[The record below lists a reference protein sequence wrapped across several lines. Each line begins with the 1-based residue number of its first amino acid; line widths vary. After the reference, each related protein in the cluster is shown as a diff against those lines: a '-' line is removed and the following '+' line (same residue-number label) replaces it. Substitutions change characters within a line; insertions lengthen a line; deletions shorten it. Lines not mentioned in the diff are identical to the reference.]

1 MRKSNAFIQ
10 RVDQATPAV
19 RTTGQVIAL
28 RQRDPWAEATARQR
42 EVAVARMDVVAAVIE
57 LEKTGLSA
65 NKAIELLLAKAE
77 VGTLNMYLKEAFK
90 RAAKSN
96 RLAPARNAIF
106 EWRKIVMVG
115 GGKVELLESHKGR
128 VLKENPAW
136 WGPAL
141 EYYNQPG
148 KPEMAVVHKRLVEVD
163 GFACTYDQVRH
174 YLTSVPAMLGRNSPA
189 RIGKNLYRLTQ
200 KQYIRR
206 CTEKALPGDV
216 YVADGYRADV
226 YLAHPITGKIWRP
239 ELTVAID
246 LRSRVVVGWRADE
259 HEGTVAVQ
267 NMWAECFTRWNH
279 VPLFV
284 YVDNGSGYKNKLM
297 SDELTGFYAR
307 AGVQEIIHAIPGNPH
322 GKGWVERFFVEV
334 KRDFLKLWQPRF
346 YCGHDMAA
354 EVLQETVRECRA
366 GRLQPPTLTEFTQ
379 AFDDWLQRYANRPH
393 PENKHE
399 TKAAMW
405 AGLVP
410 VSANMSEIEL
420 KRQAVEVPVKRASFT
435 HGKRAY
441 KHPDLHAFNDKKVI
455 LEYDLMDDSVAI
467 VRTLEGRWICDAVL
481 IKTIDA
487 IAPNRME
494 EKRANR
500 ASDAIKRL
508 EQKIIEQQDRAGLVI
523 DVDAVV
529 DGTDA
534 LIQTPAT
541 TSLPDP
547 IDIDL
552 FTFE

>member
-1 MRKSNAFIQ
+1 MSKSNAFIQ
-10 RVDQATPAV
+10 KPGKTSLAV
-19 RTTGQVIAL
+19 RPTGQVIAL
-28 RQRDPWAEATARQR
+28 RQRDPWAEASYRQR
-42 EVAVARMDVVAAVIE
+42 EVAIARLDIVEAVLAQE
-57 LEKTGLSA
+57 GKGLSA
-65 NKAIELLLAKAE
+65 SKAIELLLAKAE
-77 VGTLNMYLKEAFK
+77 VGALGEHLQTAFK

-96 RLAPARNAIF
+96 RKAPARNAIF
-106 EWRKIVMVG
+106 EWRKIKQLG
-115 GGKVELLESHKGR
+115 GGRVDLLENHKGR
-128 VLKENPAW
+128 VVNETPIW

-141 EYYNQPG
+141 EYYNQPSQ
-148 KPEMAVVHKRLVEVD
+148 PEMAVVYKQLTEKD

-174 YLTSVPAMLGRNSPA
+174 YLSSVPAMLGRNSPA

-200 KQYIRR
+200 KQYVRR
-206 CTEKALPGDV
+206 CTDKAQPGDV

-226 YLAHPITGKIWRP
+226 YLAHPVTGKIWRP

-267 NMWAECFTRWNH
+267 NMWAECFARWNH

-284 YVDNGSGYKNKLM
+284 YADNGSGYKNKLM

-346 YCGHDMAA
+346 YCGHDMSA

-366 GRLQPPTLTEFTQ
+366 GRLQLPTLAEFTQ
-379 AFDDWLQRYANRPH
+379 VFNDWLQRYANRPH

-399 TKAAMW
+399 TRAAMW

-410 VSANMSEIEL
+410 IPANMSEIEL
-420 KRQAVEVPVKRASFT
+420 KRQAIELTVSRASIT
-435 HGKRAY
+435 HGKRSY
-441 KHPDLHAFNDKKVI
+441 KNADLESFNGTKVI

-467 VRTLEGRWICDAVL
+467 IRTLDGRWICDGHL
-481 IKTIDA
+481 IKKIDA
-487 IAPNRME
+487 IAPNRLE

-500 ASDAIKRL
+500 AADAIKRL
-508 EQKIIEQQDRAGLVI
+508 EKKIIEQQDRAGLVI

-534 LIQTPAT
+534 LIQTQEAT
-541 TSLPDP
+541 ALSDP